1 MLSFYIFSLLD
12 IDYGLSIN
20 LAIAKAIAL
29 LPVVEA
35 WSGAS
40 AVFGI
45 GKKDVVS
52 DGLVCWCSSS
62 LACSLF
68 GAFMS
73 TRFFIA
79 CSHDMVDLGANTQ
92 CLLSSSFLSS
102 LENRYFLE
110 CGKSMLLIALLSL
123 LSSWFFGRFSKLL

>member
-29 LPVVEA
+29 LPVVVA

-52 DGLVCWCSSS
+52 DGLVC
-62 LACSLF
+62 
-68 GAFMS
+68 
-73 TRFFIA
+73 
-79 CSHDMVDLGANTQ
+79 
-92 CLLSSSFLSS
+92 
-102 LENRYFLE
+102 
-110 CGKSMLLIALLSL
+110 
-123 LSSWFFGRFSKLL
+123 